1 MGGSGNNA
9 RQTPLVSINTASNP
23 VQWAD
28 IGRGYCVLGCM
39 PETGRDLMR
48 IRELLVHFN
57 TISGQFNASLPTKSA
72 SGWAQGRPPSWRSLH
87 CAQVVLESCT
97 FGALLKS
104 VPGKSMAVSVAA
116 WGSVQPGHRAATTQ
130 AGAINAVHRGAW
142 LHRQPKQHQH
152 SAGSKAH

>member
-1 MGGSGNNA
+1 MGGSANHA
-9 RQTPLVSINTASNP
+9 RKTPLVSISTASNP
-23 VQWAD
+23 GQWAD
-28 IGRGYCVLGCM
+28 TGRGYCVLGCM
-39 PETGRDLMR
+39 LETSRELMR
-48 IRELLVHFN
+48 IRERLVHFN
-57 TISGQFNASLPTKSA
+57 TISGQFNGPLHTKWA

-87 CAQVVLESCT
+87 CAQVVPESCT

-116 WGSVQPGHRAATTQ
+116 WGSVQPEHRAATTQ

-142 LHRQPKQHQH
+142 LHRQPKQYQH